1 MELRQYQKDSIFAL
15 QKGFKNNKRQVLCL
29 PTGSGKTVIFSQMVY
44 MSACKQTQT
53 LVLTH
58 RTELFE
64 QTFKAIE
71 KHGVKI
77 NRIEASTKTI
87 DPNGTVFVGMVET
100 ISRRLKK
107 GLAINPKLII
117 IDEAHFGNF
126 NKIIEAYPDA
136 FVIGAT
142 ATPVGEHFYK
152 YYTNIVEEITL
163 TELIKQGFLC
173 DYIGYQMQDFDDSKI
188 KKVHGEFDEK
198 QLFDFFDK
206 TELYRGVVENWKLK
220 VNGKKTI
227 VFNCNIEHSE
237 KTAQA
242 FVDAGIESY
251 SITSNTSKEDR
262 KIILDRFSRGEFLV
276 LNNCGVLTT
285 GYDEPTIEVVIVNRA
300 TMSLPL
306 WLQMCGRG
314 SRIFNDKNIF
324 YVLDFGK
331 NHNRHGMWSMDRD
344 WELKPKKSKKKK
356 APPVKDCPECGAV
369 LPANVRQCEYCGY
382 VFEREKDTK
391 DTEKDGVLVEVKK
404 AEYTGKKLS
413 ELTVSELIQLE
424 NDKKYSVKYIW
435 RVLRARDS
443 RGQLEVYARLK
454 GYSKF
459 WVNKQM
465 DMGTNDFK
473 DYTVR

>member
-1 MELRQYQKDSIFAL
+1 M
-15 QKGFKNNKRQVLCL
+15 
-29 PTGSGKTVIFSQMVY
+29 
-44 MSACKQTQT
+44 
-53 LVLTH
+53 
-58 RTELFE
+58 
-64 QTFKAIE
+64 
-71 KHGVKI
+71 
-77 NRIEASTKTI
+77 
-87 DPNGTVFVGMVET
+87 
-100 ISRRLKK
+100 
-107 GLAINPKLII
+107 
-117 IDEAHFGNF
+117 
-126 NKIIEAYPDA
+126 
-136 FVIGAT
+136 
-142 ATPVGEHFYK
+142 
-152 YYTNIVEEITL
+152 
-163 TELIKQGFLC
+163 
-173 DYIGYQMQDFDDSKI
+173 
-188 KKVHGEFDEK
+188 
-198 QLFDFFDK
+198 
-206 TELYRGVVENWKLK
+206 
-220 VNGKKTI
+220 
-227 VFNCNIEHSE
+227 
-237 KTAQA
+237 TAQA

-251 SITSNTSKEDR
+251 SVTSNTSKEDR

-285 GYDEPTIEVVIVNRA
+285 GYDEPSIEVVIVNRA

-344 WELKPKKSKKKK
+344 WELKPKKKKSKKQK

-369 LPANVRQCEYCGY
+369 LHANVRQCEYCGY
-382 VFEREKDTK
+382 VFEREKDP
-391 DTEKDGVLVEVKK
+391 EKDGVLVEVKK

-413 ELTVSELIQLE
+413 ELTVRELIQLE

-465 DMGTNDFK
+465 DMGHNDFK